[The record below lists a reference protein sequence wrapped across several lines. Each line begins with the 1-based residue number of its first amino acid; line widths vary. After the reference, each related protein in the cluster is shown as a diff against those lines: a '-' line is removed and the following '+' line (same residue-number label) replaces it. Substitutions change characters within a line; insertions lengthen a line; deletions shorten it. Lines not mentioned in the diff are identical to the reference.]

1 MGSKSRLLLASFLG
15 VVCICYAV
23 SGIQLL
29 RAGRTDSAVQ
39 PLASPIPRL
48 TQRVVVVVLDGV
60 PTRVGYD
67 KDIMPFVVASAR
79 AGASGVLRAP
89 EQTTTPAGVRALAT
103 GQATNA
109 ADLLNM
115 FSESEYKGWTV
126 FDDVI
131 GRGETVSL
139 GGDKEWTSLL
149 ASRDPEGIRGTDTE
163 TRLYQ
168 NALQALDHAASRL
181 HSAHP
186 PALTVVHLG
195 ETDRL
200 GHLYGTASA
209 AYKTRMKAIDS
220 AIRAFAANAIG
231 PNATLIITA
240 DHGNDVFGSHGGEAD
255 VYRNVPI
262 VMLGPGIRSGAHI
275 EMDARALPG
284 VLAVLLG
291 TRIPPEMQA
300 VVPGDAF
307 DITDAQRQNLI
318 DVNAAQLR
326 RLMATRGLAELPHA
340 TPVDRTILSSMAEA
354 LDTTAPISVPR
365 ILWAAVLFASLFVV
379 AIELFRS
386 PGNLTAATRI
396 SLAVVA
402 TILVISL
409 ALPGAIVPLLSLTAA
424 IELAVLAANLIR
436 IRRFVPLLAVVL
448 CIAIP
453 GMAAVRFA
461 FMSRIKA
468 ALVANPYLPLAVAV
482 IAGVSGLVAW
492 ARRRS
497 IGFTP
502 EDSGLAVGL
511 ALLLVAMIAPFASAP
526 SMLLAVSVIGLWA
539 AGASWRE
546 IALTSAALTMFFFI
560 GERSAFSRVGEGL
573 PARYA
578 FVAVSCGVVA
588 VLLFFRGGVQ
598 RKWLMLAWIFLSPL
612 WPFGYLR
619 VGGPSISPT
628 IITILVMISLTLA
641 SVAAT
646 RFIRLWWPYATVAA
660 TAIYHL
666 APSHELFWVAIAVH
680 SAVVGAVI
688 ALSVPGKVASA
699 IIGLTALSGLIL
711 TSQHSAAPSLLLIAL
726 GLAAVAQMDFRPLP
740 PAAAMFL
747 GAAVLV
753 FARYSLVAVFSHG
766 PNLDCTLKCVDEASG
781 FLGFD
786 ETRWTR
792 AIGLIAL
799 KMLFATVLV
808 LAVLALN
815 SQLRRSEGDITLA
828 GLLLVFGFISK
839 AGLEAALSFGTR
851 GSSLGL
857 ALGQV
862 GFGVLVWLAV
872 GLGFLLYAAIA
883 RDRVPEEAVAPEL
896 SRAVA

>member
-1 MGSKSRLLLASFLG
+1 MRSKSPWLLALFLG

-23 SGIQLL
+23 SSIQLL

-48 TQRVVVVVLDGV
+48 SQRVVVVVLDGV

-67 KDIMPFVVASAR
+67 KDIMPFVVAAAG

-89 EQTTTPAGVRALAT
+89 EETTTPAGVRALAT

-115 FSESEYKGWTV
+115 FAESEYKGWTV

-131 GRGETVSL
+131 ARGETVSL

-149 ASRDPEGIRGTDTE
+149 ASRDPEGIRVTDTE

-168 NALQALDHAASRL
+168 NARQVLDHAASRL
-181 HSAHP
+181 KSAHP

-200 GHLYGTASA
+200 GHLYGTASG
-209 AYKTRMKAIDS
+209 AYKTRMNAID
-220 AIRAFAANAIG
+220 ADIRAFAANAVG
-231 PNATLIITA
+231 ADATLVITA

-262 VMLGPGIRSGAHI
+262 VMLGPGIKSGAHI
-275 EMDARALPG
+275 TMDARALPG

-291 TRIPPEMQA
+291 ARIPPQMQA

-326 RLMATRGLAELPHA
+326 RLMAARGLPEFSHA
-340 TPVDRTILSSMAEA
+340 IPVDRTVLSSMAEA
-354 LDTTAPISVPR
+354 LDTSAPISVPR
-365 ILWAAVLFASLFVV
+365 ILWAAVLLAALFVV
-379 AIELFRS
+379 AIELLRPTTNPTLATNIS
-386 PGNLTAATRI
+386 LGVVAAT
-396 SLAVVA
+396 
-402 TILVISL
+402 LVISV
-409 ALPGAIVPLLSLTAA
+409 ALPRALVPLLSLA
-424 IELAVLAANLIR
+424 IAIQLTVLVANLSR
-436 IRRFVPLLAVVL
+436 IRRVVPALAVVL

-453 GMAAVRFA
+453 AMAAVRFA

-468 ALVANPYLPLAVAV
+468 ALVANPYVPISIATIAAVFA
-482 IAGVSGLVAW
+482 LVAW

-497 IGFTP
+497 IRFTR

-511 ALLLVAMIAPFASAP
+511 ALLVIAMIAPFASAP
-526 SMLLAVSVIGLWA
+526 AMLLAVTVIGLWA

-546 IALTSAALTMFFFI
+546 IALTSVALTVFFFI

-573 PARYA
+573 RARYA
-578 FVAVSCGVVA
+578 FVAVSCGVIA
-588 VLLFFRGGVQ
+588 ALLFLRGGVQ
-598 RKWLMLAWIFLSPL
+598 RRWLLLAWIFVSPL

-619 VGGPSISPT
+619 IGGPSVSPA

-646 RFIRLWWPYATVAA
+646 RLVRLWWPYATVIA
-660 TAIYHL
+660 TATYQV
-666 APSHELFWVAIAVH
+666 APSHEVFWVAIAVH
-680 SAVVGAVI
+680 AAVLGAVI
-688 ALSVPGKVASA
+688 SLSLSGKVGSA
-699 IIGLTALSGLIL
+699 IIGLTAFSGLIL

-726 GLAAVAQMDFRPLP
+726 ALAVVAQMDFRPLP
-740 PAAAMFL
+740 PLAAVLL

-753 FARYSLVAVFSHG
+753 FARYNLIAVFSHG
-766 PNLDCTLKCVDEASG
+766 PSLDCTLKCIDEASG

-786 ETRWTR
+786 DTRWTW
-792 AIGLIAL
+792 AMGLIAL

-808 LAVLALN
+808 LAVLGLN
-815 SQLRRSEGDITLA
+815 SQLRRSEGDIVLA
-828 GLLLVFGFISK
+828 GLLVVFAFVSK

-851 GSSLGL
+851 GSALGL
-857 ALGQV
+857 ALGEV
-862 GFGVLVWLAV
+862 GFGALVWLAV
-872 GLGFLLYAAIA
+872 GLGFVLYAAIA
-883 RDRVPEEAVAPEL
+883 RDRILAEALAPEL